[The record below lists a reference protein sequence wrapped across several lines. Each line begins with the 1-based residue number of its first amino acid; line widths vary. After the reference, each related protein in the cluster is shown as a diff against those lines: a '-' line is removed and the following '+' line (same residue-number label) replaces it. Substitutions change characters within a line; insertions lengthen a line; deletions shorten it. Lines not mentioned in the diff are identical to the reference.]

1 MLNSIL
7 SGARARPELLILVLM
22 VMIIAMLIIP
32 LPTYLVDF
40 LIGLNI
46 VLAVLVFMGSFYI
59 DRILS
64 FSTFPSVLLI
74 TTLFRLALSIST
86 SRLILI
92 EADAGEII
100 ATFGQFVI
108 GDNLA
113 VGFVVFSIV
122 TVVQFIVITKGSER
136 VAEVAARFSLDG
148 MPGKQMSIDADL
160 RAGIIDAD
168 AARERRSVLE
178 RESQLYGSFDG
189 AMKFIKGDA
198 IAGIIVIFVNF
209 VGGIAV
215 GVSQHGMT
223 LSNALSTYTMLTIG
237 DGLVAQIPALLI
249 AISAGFIV
257 TRVNGDSDN
266 MGRNIIVQLLGNRF
280 VLVVTAVIALAVGML
295 PGFPM
300 LVFLILAAA
309 LGGLFYYRRRGEKSA
324 AAPQAGAAGR
334 QDGAPKPAK
343 PAKAGKSA
351 APSAPAGGAGAEDKA
366 GSLRLIENLDQV
378 ATETIPLI
386 LLVAPSRRAELESL
400 KLAERLRSQFFID
413 YGVRLPEMLL
423 RDSPNVADNRVAL
436 LINEVRAEEFAVH
449 FDLLKIINYSDE
461 LEALGVKPVFER
473 QQEGQSAWVKPSE
486 RDKLAKL
493 GYQLRPALDEFYQCL
508 AAMLSRHVN
517 EYFGVQET
525 KHMLDQLES
534 RYPDLLKEV
543 LRHATVQR
551 IAEVLQRLLTER
563 ISVRNMKLIM
573 EALALWAP
581 REKDVINLVE
591 HVRGA
596 MARYICHKFAQGNE
610 LRAVMVSAE
619 VEDVVRKGVRQTSA
633 GAFLNLDPSTSE
645 ELMDLF
651 GAGLGSLGVSNKDMV
666 LLASVDVRRFI
677 KKLVETRFHDLEVVS
692 FGEIADS
699 VSVSVIKTI

>member
-1 MLNSIL
+1 
-7 SGARARPELLILVLM
+7 M

-92 EADAGEII
+92 EADAGDII

-108 GDNLA
+108 GDSLA

-160 RAGIIDAD
+160 KAGIVDAEG
-168 AARERRSVLE
+168 AKERRSVLE

-198 IAGIIVIFVNF
+198 IAGIIIIFVNF
-209 VGGIAV
+209 IGGIAV
-215 GVSQHGMT
+215 GMTQNGMD
-223 LSNALSTYTMLTIG
+223 LPSALSTYTMLTIG

-266 MGRNIIVQLLGNRF
+266 MGRNIMSQLLGNPF
-280 VLVVTAVIALAVGML
+280 VLAVTAVLALAVGML
-295 PGFPM
+295 PGFP
-300 LVFLILAAA
+300 LQVFLLLAAV
-309 LGGLFYYRRRGEKSA
+309 LGGLFYYKHRKAKREAGSGAQPSGAGMSGMVGVSA
-324 AAPQAGAAGR
+324 AT
-334 QDGAPKPAK
+334 
-343 PAKAGKSA
+343 
-351 APSAPAGGAGAEDKA
+351 GGNDS
-366 GSLRLIENLDQV
+366 SLGLIGNLDKV
-378 ATETIPLI
+378 AAETVPLI
-386 LLVAPSRRAELESL
+386 LLVPKARRAALEQSQ
-400 KLAERLRSQFFID
+400 LAERLRSQFFID
-413 YGVRLPEMLL
+413 YGVRLPDMLL
-423 RDSPNVADNRVAL
+423 RDGEAMADNKAAL
-436 LINEVRAEEFAVH
+436 LINEIRADEFELH
-449 FDLLKIINYSDE
+449 FDLVRVINYSDE
-461 LEALGVKPVFER
+461 VAALGVQPVFSV
-473 QQEGQSAWVKPSE
+473 QGGSQSAWVSPSDGE
-486 RDKLAKL
+486 KLAKL
-493 GYQLRPALDEFYQCL
+493 GYQLRPALDELYHAL
-508 AAMLSRHVN
+508 AALLARHVN

-525 KHMLDQLES
+525 KHMLDQLEAK
-534 RYPDLLKEV
+534 YPDLLKEV
-543 LRHATVQR
+543 QRHATVQR
-551 IAEVLQRLLTER
+551 IAEVLQRLLAER

-596 MARYICHKFAQGNE
+596 LARYICHKFAHGGE
-610 LRAVMVSAE
+610 LRVVMLSVEAE
-619 VEDVVRKGVRQTSA
+619 DIVRKGIRQTSS
-633 GAFLNLDPSTSE
+633 GSFLNLEPAASD

-651 GAGLGSLGVSNKDMV
+651 ALGLDGLNIAHKDLV
-666 LLASVDVRRFI
+666 LLTSVDVRRFI
-677 KKLVETRFHDLEVVS
+677 KKLVDTRFRELEVVS

-699 VSVSVIKTI
+699 VSVNVIKTI

>member
-1 MLNSIL
+1 MTVFNSMLNSVR
-7 SGARARPELLILVLM
+7 SRPELLILCLM

-40 LIGLNI
+40 LIAVNI

-64 FSTFPSVLLI
+64 FSTFPAVLLI

-108 GDNLA
+108 GESLA

-168 AARERRSVLE
+168 AARDRRSVLE

-209 VGGIAV
+209 IGGIAV
-215 GVSQHGMT
+215 GMTQHGMD
-223 LSNALSTYTMLTIG
+223 LSKALSTYTMLTIG

-257 TRVNGDSDN
+257 TRVNGDGDN
-266 MGRNIIVQLLGNRF
+266 MGRSIMEQLLGNPF
-280 VLVVTAVIALAVGML
+280 VLLVTAVLALAVGLL
-295 PGFPM
+295 PGFPS
-300 LVFLILAAA
+300 LVFLILASA
-309 LGGLFYYRRRGEKSA
+309 LGVLFYFKHRKAKRDSA
-324 AAPQAGAAGR
+324 ESGTTSGLSMASTGTRA
-334 QDGAPKPAK
+334 DGNN
-343 PAKAGKSA
+343 
-351 APSAPAGGAGAEDKA
+351 EC
-366 GSLRLIENLDQV
+366 SLGLIGNLGNI
-378 ATETIPLI
+378 TSETVPLI
-386 LLVAPSRRAELESL
+386 LLIPKARRVELEQVQL
-400 KLAERLRSQFFID
+400 VERLSSQFFID
-413 YGVRLPEMLL
+413 YGVRLPEIVLHDG
-423 RDSPNVADNRVAL
+423 DSLTANEVAF
-436 LINEVRAEEFAVH
+436 LINEVRADQFEIH
-449 FDLLKIINYSDE
+449 FDMVRVVNYSDE
-461 LEALGVKPVFER
+461 IASLDIQPIFSQHGLS
-473 QQEGQSAWVKPSE
+473 QYTWVLPE
-486 RDKLAKL
+486 DGNKLSKL
-493 GYQLRPALDEFYQCL
+493 GYQLRPALDELYHCL
-508 AAMLSRHVN
+508 AALLARNVN
-517 EYFGVQET
+517 EFFGVQET
-525 KHMLDQLES
+525 KHMLDQLEHK
-534 RYPDLLKEV
+534 YPDLLKEV

-551 IAEVLQRLLTER
+551 IAEVLQRLLSER
-563 ISVRNMKLIM
+563 ISVRNMKLLM

-596 MARYICHKFAQGNE
+596 MARYICHRFANGGE
-610 LRAVMVSAE
+610 LRAVMTSAE
-619 VEDVVRKGVRQTSA
+619 VEDIVRKGIRQTSG
-633 GAFLNLDPSTSE
+633 GAFLNLEPAVSD

-651 GAGLGSLGVSNKDMV
+651 TLGLEGVGTAHKDLV
-666 LLASVDVRRFI
+666 LLTSVDVRRFI
-677 KKLVETRFHDLEVVS
+677 KKLVETRFLDLEVLS
-692 FGEIADS
+692 FGEVTDS
-699 VSVSVIKTI
+699 VSVNVIKTI